1 MSTEKVKIILHLLL
15 MSDLHA
21 FTILAYTRN
30 FRTFVTKYK
39 KSYALA
45 VVVVNLI
52 AEEIA
57 CYLYNI
63 ICKHL
68 TSAN

>member
-1 MSTEKVKIILHLLL
+1 MPILEIFVLLL
-15 MSDLHA
+15 QN
-21 FTILAYTRN
+21 I
-30 FRTFVTKYK
+30 K

-52 AEEIA
+52 AEKIA
-57 CYLYNI
+57 CYSYNI